1 MSFSTLRAPA
11 WVASLL
17 LLGTAALAA
26 HAHAATPTKGLP
38 MQIQSSYPVIVTDKL
53 MQARDFYVQRL
64 GFEPVFEA
72 TWFVYLASGSTG
84 IAFMSPDHPSQPPG
98 PEKFSGQGM
107 FLTLQVAD
115 AASAFKRLKDAGT
128 SIAYPVRDEPWGQRR
143 FGLIDPTGM
152 WVDVVEQIAPAPGY
166 WDKYMR

>member
-1 MSFSTLRAPA
+1 MSFLTLRAA
-11 WVASLL
+11 ALL
-17 LLGTAALAA
+17 LLPGAAALAA
-26 HAHAATPTKGLP
+26 DATAATPTKDLR

-72 TWFVYLASGSTG
+72 TWFVYLASGTTG

-98 PEKFSGQGM
+98 PEKFSGQGL

-115 AASAFKRLKDAGT
+115 AASAFKRLKDAGA

-143 FGLIDPTGM
+143 FGLIDPAGM
-152 WVDVVEQIAPAPGY
+152 WVDVVEQIAPTPGY